1 MADFKQIE
9 WGLEAYL
16 SGNAPLAALL
26 ETFES
31 KPAIF
36 GYTAPPSAVPPYIC
50 YFSLDIAA
58 DDTHDTRQDNA
69 LFQINVH
76 TFKMS
81 LAYDIYSVLD
91 DLLHRQTFSIA
102 GYTNL
107 FVKRV
112 RGIQRL
118 QLEEGEE
125 LLGLSADYKIMV
137 QE

>member
-1 MADFKQIE
+1 MSDIKQIE

-16 SGNAPLAALL
+16 VADAPLIATLA
-26 ETFES
+26 TYES

-36 GYTAPPSAVPPYIC
+36 SYTAPPNVEPPYIC
-50 YFSLDIAA
+50 YFTLNIQAN
-58 DDTHDTRQDNA
+58 DTYDTRQDDA

-81 LAYDIYSVLD
+81 TAYDIYSLLD
-91 DLLHRQTFSIA
+91 DLLHRQTFAID

-112 RGIQRL
+112 RGISRL
-118 QLEEGEE
+118 QLDEGEE
-125 LLGLSADYKIMV
+125 LLGLSADYTIMV
-137 QE
+137 QG